1 MKFNYIFFVGRR
13 PYTTDKRF
21 MSGAEIKAL
30 VNISEEKNLYM
41 VFFGKEDKLIEN
53 DDQVDFANIG
63 WERFEVRESLLDIV
77 LFINAQPKQ
86 YSGNEISYSQVA
98 ELAFGSYDETKGYT
112 VVYSDGPEQNP
123 EGTMSKGKVVYVKHN
138 MRFNVTLTHCS

>member
-1 MKFNYIFFVGRR
+1 MKIKYIFFVGPK

-30 VNISEEKNLYM
+30 ANIPEEKNLYM
-41 VFFGKEDKLIEN
+41 VFFGKEDKLIGN

-63 WERFEVRESLLDIV
+63 WERFEVRDSLFDIV
-77 LFINAQPKQ
+77 LFVNSQPKQ
-86 YSGNEISYSQVA
+86 FHGQEISYSQVA

-138 MRFNVTLTHCS
+138 MRFNVTLTHRS